1 MWDQLL
7 SDTNRRSSGRIIPTY
22 VGSTFSCSPA
32 FPFSPN
38 HSHVCGINKIVLRTA
53 AWICESFPR
62 MWDQQPPIIQQI
74 TSCRIIP
81 TYVGS
86 TLKDI
91 SLSPLLPESFP
102 RMWDQHQNQRVDY
115 WHARIIPTYVGST
128 SFFMILS
135 PFPSNHSH
143 VCGINDGSAFCPNR
157 NYESFPRMGDQ
168 PCLVLRDYSR
178 PRIIPTYVGS
188 TMPRKG
194 RARTVAN
201 HSHVCG
207 INVDG
212 IFISNHHGESFPRMW
227 DQRSTGSGP
236 GPIFRIIPTYV
247 GSTT

>member
-128 SFFMILS
+128 MPRTQILQPAANHSHVCGINYAPKRSSPYCCESFPRMWDQRRWNLYFQSSWRIIPTYVGSTIDRQRARADL
-135 PFPSNHSH
+135 SNHSH
-143 VCGINDGSAFCPNR
+143 VCGINDLIAGR
-157 NYESFPRMGDQ
+157 VPR
-168 PCLVLRDYSR
+168 
-178 PRIIPTYVGS
+178 RI
-188 TMPRKG
+188 
-194 RARTVAN
+194 
-201 HSHVCG
+201 
-207 INVDG
+207 
-212 IFISNHHGESFPRMW
+212 ESFPRMW
-227 DQRSTGSGP
+227 DQP
-236 GPIFRIIPTYV
+236 HLHA
-247 GSTT
+247 